1 MLGAAGVGDP
11 GVWSVAEAWTRQ
23 LPKSLVELLD
33 AGDKERFDSEMTFAF
48 RFLRRSKIMLAFR
61 MRPYGVTSY
70 YDAFH
75 AVRQY
80 NLKDVAGQISCP
92 MLLTNPESEPFMP
105 GQPRQLYDMLR
116 CPKTLLDFTVEQGAD
131 LHCEVNALGY
141 RDFCIYNWLDESLD
155 NTSP

>member
-1 MLGAAGVGDP
+1 
-11 GVWSVAEAWTRQ
+11 
-23 LPKSLVELLD
+23 
-33 AGDKERFDSEMTFAF
+33 
-48 RFLRRSKIMLAFR
+48 

-75 AVRQY
+75 VVRQY
-80 NLKDVAGQISCP
+80 NLKDVAGQIHCP

-116 CPKTLLDFTVEQGAD
+116 CPKTLFDFTVEQGAD

-141 RDFCIYNWLDESLD
+141 RDFCIYNWLDQSLD
-155 NTSP
+155 NTSS